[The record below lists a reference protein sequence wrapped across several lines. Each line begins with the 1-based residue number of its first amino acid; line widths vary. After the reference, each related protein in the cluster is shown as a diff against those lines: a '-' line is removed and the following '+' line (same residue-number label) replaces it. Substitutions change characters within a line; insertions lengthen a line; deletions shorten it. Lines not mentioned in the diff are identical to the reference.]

1 MAIEQ
6 EGGGDLG
13 GNWLE
18 ARSWSNMFHCY
29 RSKSD
34 LTNRWILTA
43 PLPSSC
49 VYIWKTIFL
58 DELTSLRA

>member
-43 PLPSSC
+43 PFHLALSTFGKQ
-49 VYIWKTIFL
+49 YF
-58 DELTSLRA
+58 